1 MNLRKLIVALV
12 ALVGCTFSYAQK
24 VALKNNL
31 LMDGMA
37 SPNLGVEFRTGARTS
52 LEIPVSANLWSFS
65 DTKKF
70 KHIALQPE
78 FRWWTC
84 QPFAG
89 HFFGIHAH
97 YASFNVG
104 GIDPFDT
111 IKKSRYEGWLTG
123 GGLTYGY
130 TWILAPRWSLE
141 ASVGAGYTYFSYDK
155 FPCGK
160 CQPRSYHKNKHYLGP
175 TKAALTL
182 VFMIK

>member
-1 MNLRKLIVALV
+1 MDLRKLTIVLI
-12 ALVGCTFSYAQK
+12 ALVGCTSAYAQK
-24 VALKNNL
+24 VALKNNF

-37 SPNLGVEFRTGARTS
+37 SPNLAVEFRTGIRTT
-52 LEIPVSANLWSFS
+52 LEIPASVNLWSFS
-65 DTKKF
+65 DDKKF
-70 KHIALQPE
+70 KHIAVQPE

-84 QPFAG
+84 QPFSG

-97 YASFNVG
+97 YASFNAG
-104 GIDPFDT
+104 GIGPFNT
-111 IKKSRYEGWLTG
+111 IKNNRYEGWLAG
-123 GGLTYGY
+123 GGVTYGY

-141 ASVGAGYTYFSYDK
+141 ASVGAGYAYLSYDK

-160 CQPRSYHKNKHYLGP
+160 CQPKSYHKNKHYFGP